1 MPLRQENNRTVRDL
15 FATRSHSWREA
26 GLARQLSRRAVKR
39 ARIQVFVLLPLLA
52 AVLVFYDQRHRVLD
66 HAWDTPVQIATAIAL
81 IILGWQIALRRRAVA
96 RVRRCSGGSIP
107 GQRGPSGS

>member
-52 AVLVFYDQRHRVLD
+52 GVLVF
-66 HAWDTPVQIATAIAL
+66 
-81 IILGWQIALRRRAVA
+81 
-96 RVRRCSGGSIP
+96 
-107 GQRGPSGS
+107 